1 MTKIYVMES
10 CPDCSE
16 AKKLFAGN
24 PDYELIDIG
33 RQARNLKEFLAL
45 RDNHPAFAKVRERG
59 TIGIPCFVKE
69 DGSVAISLKHFLS
82 RQDAE
87 PEQVTGAEVA
97 QMEEQYA
104 EPAEKPG
111 TESEAGT
118 AAETAVGTAAET
130 AVGTAAETAV
140 ETAGM
145 AVETAFEFSEGASC
159 SLDGSGC

>member
-69 DGSVAISLKHFLS
+69 DGSVTISLKHFLS
-82 RQDAE
+82 RQDSE

-111 TESEAGT
+111 TESEAEMAVET
-118 AAETAVGTAAET
+118 AAETTVG
-130 AVGTAAETAV
+130 
-140 ETAGM
+140 TAGM
-145 AVETAFEFSEGASC
+145 AVETAFEFSEGAAC

>member
-33 RQARNLKEFLAL
+33 RQARSLKEFLAL

-69 DGSVAISLKHFLS
+69 DGTVTISLKHFLS
-82 RQDAE
+82 RPD
-87 PEQVTGAEVA
+87 
-97 QMEEQYA
+97 A
-104 EPAEKPG
+104 EPAEQPG
-111 TESEAGT
+111 TDPAAGVAVEPQVELTAGTAVET
-118 AAETAVGTAAET
+118 AAETAVGK
-130 AVGTAAETAV
+130 
-140 ETAGM
+140 AGM
-145 AVETAFEFSEGASC
+145 AVERAPEFSEGAAC

>member
-69 DGSVAISLKHFLS
+69 DGSVTISLKHFLS
-82 RQDAE
+82 RPNAE
-87 PEQVTGAEVA
+87 L
-97 QMEEQYA
+97 
-104 EPAEKPG
+104 AEKPG
-111 TESEAGT
+111 TDPAAGT
-118 AAETAVGTAAET
+118 AVEPHVELTAA
-130 AVGTAAETAV
+130 TAV
-140 ETAGM
+140 ETAVGM
-145 AVETAFEFSEGASC
+145 AAEPAPEFSEGAAC